1 MPLVFPIL
9 ILLIVYSGLFF
20 YYRYWWGQAGNIKP
34 DLSAVSKT
42 RFSIIIPAR
51 NEALNIGA
59 CLSSIQQLN
68 YPSDLFEV
76 IVVDDHSDD
85 NTAAIASGFPFVK
98 LISLTDFIKDPVNSY
113 KKQALG
119 VAIKQ
124 SSGEYIITTD
134 ADCIL
139 SPNWLRSFDQIIQQK
154 QPAFIAAP
162 VIIENR
168 SGWLNKFETIDF
180 MMLQAITVAAVESGA
195 HAMSNGANLCFKK
208 SAFEAVRGYE
218 NVDTIASGDDMLLM
232 QKIADQYPDQIAYCK
247 SKEAIVRTRGTYTL
261 RAFISQR
268 IRWASKGKYYRGIT
282 LKMILLS
289 VYILNL
295 ALAFCLCLAFY
306 DYYYLKIFVVA
317 IFFKTAIELLL
328 MIPAAKFFDKKH
340 LLNYYLP
347 FQPLHILYMLIAGT
361 FGNFGKYE
369 WKGRR
374 VR

>member
-1 MPLVFPIL
+1 
-9 ILLIVYSGLFF
+9 
-20 YYRYWWGQAGNIKP
+20 
-34 DLSAVSKT
+34 
-42 RFSIIIPAR
+42 
-51 NEALNIGA
+51 
-59 CLSSIQQLN
+59 
-68 YPSDLFEV
+68 
-76 IVVDDHSDD
+76 
-85 NTAAIASGFPFVK
+85 
-98 LISLTDFIKDPVNSY
+98 
-113 KKQALG
+113 
-119 VAIKQ
+119 
-124 SSGEYIITTD
+124 
-134 ADCIL
+134 
-139 SPNWLRSFDQIIQQK
+139 
-154 QPAFIAAP
+154 
-162 VIIENR
+162 
-168 SGWLNKFETIDF
+168 